1 MKLILPEALQ
11 ARIEALA
18 CDAFPAEC
26 CGLMEGVADAQTAK
40 VLALHPARNIAS
52 ARDRFEIH
60 PEDHFAALR
69 MARANGHA
77 IVGCYHSHPGGRARP
92 SETDRQSGGEEN
104 FIWLI
109 AALAGP
115 DGPVAVEAFVYSAMS
130 FLPIDLA
137 KPVQA
142 GLTQMVE
149 WKPEYFLTWRSR
161 LMPSRCTRPMV
172 PA

>member
-26 CGLMEGVADAQTAK
+26 CGLLEGVTDGAAVH
-40 VLALHPARNIAS
+40 VLALHPARNIAPV
-52 ARDRFEIH
+52 ADRFEIH

-69 MARANGHA
+69 AARANGDA
-77 IVGCYHSHPGGRARP
+77 IIGCYHSHPGGRAHP
-92 SETDRQSGGEEN
+92 SEIDRQGGGEEN

-109 AALAGP
+109 AAPAGAG
-115 DGPVAVEAFVYSAMS
+115 GPVAVEAFVYSAM
-130 FLPIDLA
+130 FFQPMNLA

-142 GLTQMVE
+142 GSV
-149 WKPEYFLTWRSR
+149 RS
-161 LMPSRCTRPMV
+161 
-172 PA
+172 AE